1 MPAKA
6 KKRSSPRSVREPQ
19 APVSR
24 PVSRPVSGPVSKPL
38 RREEPLARVV
48 SLPKRRASI
57 QAAVAI
63 AFDGE
68 RVRLRFGEDDEAD
81 ARLARSLD
89 PAVVHTSVARGE
101 VVLVQE
107 GPEGLVVLGALR
119 TAATPGVDKG
129 DEYVVEARRLKLVAD
144 HEISLVSGA
153 SQIAVRAIG
162 IVETIASSITSRAST
177 VHKVIGRMLHL
188 N

>member
-1 MPAKA
+1 MSAKA

-19 APVSR
+19 APA
-24 PVSRPVSGPVSKPL
+24 SKPV
-38 RREEPLARVV
+38 RREAARPIARVV
-48 SLPKRRASI
+48 PLPKRRASI
-57 QAAVAI
+57 QAAVAV

-68 RVRLRFGEDDEAD
+68 VARLRFGEDDEAD
-81 ARLARSLD
+81 ARLAPAVD
-89 PAVVHTSVARGE
+89 PTVVHTAVARGE
-101 VVLVQE
+101 VLIAQE
-107 GPEGLVVLGALR
+107 GPDGLVVLGALR

-129 DEYVVEARRLKLVAD
+129 DEYVVEAKRLKLVAD
-144 HEISLVSGA
+144 HEISLASGA